1 MAFAS
6 STVLS
11 LTDIYH
17 WRLGAVFT
25 ASLLCG
31 SLSQSPF
38 VCVRPK
44 STSECASHPHESNS
58 WIHISAAYLFRN
70 LFRFGFKKRAR
81 LPPTSSSSSSELIC
95 FSFRVQYLASSSGM
109 SADQRRRQAQPFQS
123 KTCRYDNKFLKR
135 GPALARPEWHKT
147 TCKADSGILERKHRP
162 AAQDST
168 NWRGQVGAA
177 EGQRRL
183 QGSRHPVRGLVSSRR
198 TTSQTRPSRIEDNTK
213 HTAYTLNHVNEFLT
227 FPSRRSTET
236 SVTCIPSSCQL
247 WFPTVFHC
255 FRAAISNHCAWH
267 TGEPR
272 VVHRC
277 VQAIWG
283 KLIF

>member
-17 WRLGAVFT
+17 WCLGAVFT

-31 SLSQSPF
+31 SLCQSPF

-135 GPALARPEWHKT
+135 GPAPARPGWHKT
-147 TCKADSGILERKHRP
+147 TCKADSGILERKHRS

-168 NWRGQVGAA
+168 NWRGQVGSTPCHW
-177 EGQRRL
+177 EQQKGR
-183 QGSRHPVRGLVSSRR
+183 GVSRARVTLCEDSCHPDGPPP
-198 TTSQTRPSRIEDNTK
+198 RPDHPE
-213 HTAYTLNHVNEFLT
+213 
-227 FPSRRSTET
+227 
-236 SVTCIPSSCQL
+236 
-247 WFPTVFHC
+247 
-255 FRAAISNHCAWH
+255 
-267 TGEPR
+267 
-272 VVHRC
+272 
-277 VQAIWG
+277 
-283 KLIF
+283 